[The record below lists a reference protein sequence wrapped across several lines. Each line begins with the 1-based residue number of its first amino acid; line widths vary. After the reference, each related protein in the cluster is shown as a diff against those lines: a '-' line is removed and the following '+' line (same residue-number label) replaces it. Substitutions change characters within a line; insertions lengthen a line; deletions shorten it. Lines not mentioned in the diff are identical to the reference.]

1 MISMNPGEKFAAAQ
15 ALVAESY
22 HLLSRIMLA
31 AERRLLDESF
41 AAVGDTS
48 VFLDASSG
56 LERGTRWLPRHL
68 SRAYVKGKKSNTA
81 IGYCIHLGPYSE
93 PTTLNFLE
101 KSRLALPF
109 VSLACLRNMQPE
121 PLELDRRQLWDRLWD
136 SGWWA
141 TYEDQVAG
149 PLRTYTTSR
158 EISGFQ
164 ATITG
169 ALTPLFPLEPIEAA
183 ADRIVQP
190 LLLLYANDT
199 TALMQSPH
207 LFQPC

>member
-1 MISMNPGEKFAAAQ
+1 MNPGEKFAAAQ
-15 ALVAESY
+15 ALVADSY
-22 HLLSRIMLA
+22 QLLSRIMLTV
-31 AERRLLDESF
+31 ERRLHAEAF
-41 AAVGDTS
+41 VAVGDAA

-56 LERGTRWLPRHL
+56 LERASRWLPKHL

-93 PTTLNFLE
+93 PTTLSFLE
-101 KSRLALPF
+101 KSRLVLPF
-109 VSLACLRNMQPE
+109 ISLACLRNMQPE
-121 PLELDRRQLWDRLWD
+121 PLEVDRRQLWDRLWD

-149 PLRTYTTSR
+149 PLRTYTTFR

-169 ALTPLFPLEPIEAA
+169 ALTPLFPLEPCEAT

-190 LLLLYANDT
+190 LLQLYANDT
-199 TALMQSPH
+199 TALMQSRH
-207 LFQPC
+207 LLPPC

>member
-1 MISMNPGEKFAAAQ
+1 MNPGERFAAAQ
-15 ALVAESY
+15 ALVADSY
-22 HLLSRIMLA
+22 QMLSRVMLA
-31 AERRLLDESF
+31 AERRLLDEEF
-41 AAVGDTS
+41 MAVGDTS

-56 LERGTRWLPRHL
+56 LERSSRWLPRHL
-68 SRAYVKGKKSNTA
+68 SRAYVKGKKANNA

-93 PTTLNFLE
+93 PTTQNFLE
-101 KSRLALPF
+101 KSQLVLPF
-109 VSLACLRNMQPE
+109 ISLACLRNMQPE
-121 PLELDRRQLWDRLWD
+121 PLDVDRRQLWDRLWD

-141 TYEDQVAG
+141 TYEDLVAG

-183 ADRIVQP
+183 ANRIVQP

>member
-1 MISMNPGEKFAAAQ
+1 MYTGENFASAQ
-15 ALVAESY
+15 ALVADSY
-22 HLLSRIMLA
+22 QLLSRVMLT
-31 AERRLLDESF
+31 AERRLTSESF
-41 AAVGDTS
+41 TAVGDTS

-56 LERGTRWLPRHL
+56 LERGSRWLPRHL
-68 SRAYVKGKKSNTA
+68 SRAYIKGKNSNTA

-93 PTTLNFLE
+93 PTTQNFLE
-101 KSRLALPF
+101 KSQLVLPF
-109 VSLACLRNMQPE
+109 ISLACLRNMQPE
-121 PLELDRRQLWDRLWD
+121 PLDVDRRQLWDRLWD

-141 TYEDQVAG
+141 TYEDLVTG

-169 ALTPLFPLEPIEAA
+169 ALTPLFPLQPIEAA

-199 TALMQSPH
+199 TALMQSRH
-207 LFQPC
+207 LLPSC